1 LLLGAILEELALTA
15 RLHIPTTSMTDK
27 DLATVQNELA
37 ALRARVAQLEAEARA
52 TEPLNNEWTRR
63 YYLTYYATTGFFLG
77 MIAAV
82 ISLLFNVV
90 GSMFAGHHPLQL
102 IRVYLT
108 FGLGERALD
117 LQLDRGDGGLA
128 LIIGCCLYIAT
139 GMLLGVL
146 FQVVL
151 SRFADKATL
160 MKRVAIATALALV
173 VWVVNFYL
181 LLSWIQPLLFG
192 GNWIVTQ
199 IPWWVG
205 ALTHCVFGWT
215 MALTYPLG
223 MYEPYRVRTE

>member
-1 LLLGAILEELALTA
+1 
-15 RLHIPTTSMTDK
+15 MTDK
-27 DLATVQNELA
+27 DLATVQKELTE
-37 ALRARVAQLEAEARA
+37 LRARVTQLDAEATA
-52 TEPLNNEWTRR
+52 AEPLNIEWTRR

-77 MIAAV
+77 MIAALV
-82 ISLLFNVV
+82 SLLFNVAGSLLV
-90 GSMFAGHHPLQL
+90 GQHPLQL

-108 FGLGERALD
+108 FGLGARALD
-117 LQLDRGDGGLA
+117 LQLDKGDGGLA

-160 MKRVAIATALALV
+160 IKRVAIATGLALI

-205 ALTHCVFGWT
+205 ALTHLVFGWT

-223 MYEPYRVRTE
+223 MYETYRVRTE